1 MCMTKMRLEVNK
13 NVEIYFWNENKC
25 SNATRFVSNRFV
37 AVQNSIEMFS
47 FDLRSENP
55 KKKNVEK
62 GKKNENIDYGAPTLV
77 WRET

>member
-1 MCMTKMRLEVNK
+1 
-13 NVEIYFWNENKC
+13 
-25 SNATRFVSNRFV
+25 
-37 AVQNSIEMFS
+37 MFS

-77 WRET
+77 WRGNLSCVFVSDCARVQVKVHRLPAIG

>member
-1 MCMTKMRLEVNK
+1 MTKMQLEVNK

-37 AVQNSIEMFS
+37 SVYNSIEMFS
-47 FDLRSENP
+47 FDLRSKNP
-55 KKKNVEK
+55 KRKNVEK
-62 GKKNENIDYGAPTLV
+62 GKKNENIDFGAPTLV

>member
-1 MCMTKMRLEVNK
+1 MTKMRLEVNK
-13 NVEIYFWNENKC
+13 NVEIYFWNENKF
-25 SNATRFVSNRFV
+25 SNATRFVSDRFV

-62 GKKNENIDYGAPTLV
+62 GKKNENIDFGAPTLV